1 MLYLKE
7 EFVGR
12 NRILK
17 FLDLRGGITSSEYF
31 SRGSELSC
39 YIRGYIVL

>member
-1 MLYLKE
+1 MLYFIE
-7 EFVGR
+7 EFGGR

-31 SRGSELSC
+31 SRELELSC

>member
-1 MLYLKE
+1 MLYSKE
-7 EFVGR
+7 EFGDR
-12 NRILK
+12 NKIFK

>member
-1 MLYLKE
+1 MLYFKE
-7 EFVGR
+7 EFGDR
-12 NRILK
+12 NNILK
-17 FLDLRGGITSSEYF
+17 FLDLRGGVTSSEYF